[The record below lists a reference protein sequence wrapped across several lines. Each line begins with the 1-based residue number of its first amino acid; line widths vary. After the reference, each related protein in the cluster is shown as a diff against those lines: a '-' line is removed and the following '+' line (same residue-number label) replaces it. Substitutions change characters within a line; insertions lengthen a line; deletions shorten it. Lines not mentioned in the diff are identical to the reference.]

1 MLPPFA
7 AIFPGQ
13 RALSTPF
20 PTAINAF
27 RVIAAPDIWRLLR
40 IYFILVSISSDV
52 SVCKPISKKKS
63 LNFFLLWN
71 ELYLFPNQ
79 KPNQFLTIFLWYSYY
94 GCLLEPYLIV
104 IIKVGYIFF
113 LIFIGNTCLSF
124 LTSSLSSRLFISLA
138 ALNMDACEA

>member
-1 MLPPFA
+1 MLPPFP

-27 RVIAAPDIWRLLR
+27 PVTATPDIWRLLR
-40 IYFILVSISSDV
+40 IYFISVSISSDV
-52 SVCKPISKKKS
+52 SVCWPISKKKC

-79 KPNQFLTIFLWYSYY
+79 KLNQFLTTSLWYSYY
-94 GCLLEPYLIV
+94 GCFLEPYLIV

-113 LIFIGNTCLSF
+113 FNFHWQHLPF
-124 LTSSLSSRLFISLA
+124 LFNFLPFF
-138 ALNMDACEA
+138 